1 MGDLPV
7 KRARRA
13 LLSVTDKGRLDEI
26 AAVLESYDYQLI
38 ASGGTARYLRDN
50 GFRVTDVSEITGFP
64 EIFGGRVKTLH
75 PLVHGGILGK
85 NLADFE
91 APAVA
96 ALGVEPID
104 VVVVN
109 LYAFAAALAQGLPPP
124 EMIEQIDVGG
134 PTMVRAAAKNHRRV
148 TVLTDPAQY
157 EEFLHDIRAHG
168 GETSEGFRRRLA
180 AAAFRHTAAYDAAI
194 ADWFTAYAE
203 ADGTAPTTTVRL
215 PLRYGENPHQKAWLE
230 LPAPAPGAGEL
241 SAVGLTLHGGKEL
254 SYNNLVDLVAA
265 LKLVSD
271 HGESCCAVIKHT
283 NPCGFGIG
291 QPATA
296 LARALLCD
304 PVSAFGGIY
313 AFNREIDDACAAA
326 LAERFLELV
335 VAPRFTDEALARL
348 QKKKNLRVLS
358 CALPVFA
365 AATRGRS
372 RVFGRVALHQEED
385 EGFPELTTWKVVA
398 GAEPDAA
405 TRRALTL
412 AWTVC
417 KHGKSNAIVL
427 ASPEATLGCG
437 FGQMSRVDS
446 VKLAVRKAGEQ
457 GLDLAGCAAASD
469 GFFPFPDGVEELARA
484 GVRAVIAPGGSIRD
498 DEVAAA
504 AQALG
509 VTLILT
515 DRRHFNH

>member
-1 MGDLPV
+1 MGEVPV
-7 KRARRA
+7 KRTRRA
-13 LLSVTDKGRLDEI
+13 LLSVTDKGRLDEV

-38 ASGGTARYLRDN
+38 ASGGTAGYLRAN
-50 GFRVTDVSEITGFP
+50 GFQVTDVSEVTGFP

-75 PLVHGGILGK
+75 PLIHGGILGK
-85 NLADFE
+85 DLADFDD
-91 APAVA
+91 PAVA
-96 ALGVEPID
+96 ALALQPID
-104 VVVVN
+104 VVIVN
-109 LYAFAAALAQGLPPP
+109 LYAFEAALARGLPPP

-148 TVLTDPAQY
+148 AVLTDPAQY
-157 EEFLHDIRAHG
+157 EEFLYDLRAHG
-168 GETSEGFRRRLA
+168 GETSEEFRRRLA
-180 AAAFRHTAAYDAAI
+180 AAAFRLTAAYDAAI
-194 ADWFTAYAE
+194 AGWINAYAE
-203 ADGTAPTTTVRL
+203 EEAAAGATVKL

-230 LPAPAPGAGEL
+230 LPAPAPGAAEL
-241 SAVGLTLHGGKEL
+241 SSVGLVLHGGKEL

-283 NPCGFGIG
+283 NPCGFGLG
-291 QPATA
+291 QPAAA

-335 VAPRFTDEALARL
+335 VAPRYTDEALTRL
-348 QKKKNLRVLS
+348 TKKKNLRVLS
-358 CALPVFA
+358 CQLPVFA

-385 EGFPELTTWKVVA
+385 EGFPELTSWRVVA
-398 GAEPDAA
+398 GEEPDAA

-457 GLDLAGCAAASD
+457 GLDLAGCVAASD